1 MRILDSFH
9 GRWRQGVN
17 IGGMTAMAMASRRGD
32 LNLNLTPPPEY
43 GEHVKEGLKYA
54 MLQHEI
60 LFKHQVREL
69 HRLYWT
75 QKRLMNEVRWS
86 RTNSVHDE
94 VPVVDLVEFV
104 SDSSDEIVNASTEET
119 RSGTYQYAFSTRHVK
134 VNFSTTEAKVNKAS
148 ELKVVEDANKK
159 KKTHSQA
166 TASYIPSL
174 KIRMLNESGCTP
186 LEKFLHTENLTNKWR
201 NIKFINSDV
210 EKNYLEKIMLFDAFS
225 FVFASISWFS
235 AYLKVDQHTVLE
247 RYVCHGI
254 SVVES
259 SINFLADRLE
269 EHGGSQFV
277 NSSTE
282 KQRSKYK
289 LTFIDLNIAQDD
301 EFVNGFPDSVE
312 SSTSPSPKSTIILPG
327 ADLSVSN
334 VEYSKGLTSMVQP
347 GFLSPDLRNSSQRNA
362 SSLHH
367 DIKVS
372 RPCSAQTS
380 VQTSDA
386 IYHMNYQGVDDEFLR
401 SSIKS
406 PEACCNDL
414 VESISNAHGI
424 ITQHAADVP
433 IIEELCKPGKGST
446 FSLLDQPIISDSRS
460 MVPISCSYFEN
471 DCLHAPA
478 ESTNLPPNTG
488 RLEEKMLHKEESEE
502 DTLSSHAKVAHGEQQ
517 DEPESRDVTEN
528 NHFECTSENG
538 CVAKHVVVSNSANSA
553 IELDLVVPENIPSNE
568 IPPFEESEPF
578 LGIEDRTCHFC
589 TSQPKEYLD
598 QRLTQVPLMDHIV
611 AKAAKTLVSISSKKP
626 LYTVDRLM
634 SNRKI
639 ESESEQGMDQP
650 QSSDSFETITL
661 KLKEIRDDGSSVCD
675 KLIDK
680 DSRKDGS
687 GYRLRRGLR
696 DFQKDILPG
705 IVSLSRHEICED
717 LYAIKYE
724 LNQSSRISEGNCL
737 IPIRSRR
744 SRPYNIGRGC

>member
-1 MRILDSFH
+1 
-9 GRWRQGVN
+9 
-17 IGGMTAMAMASRRGD
+17 MTAMAMASRRGD

-43 GEHVKEGLKYA
+43 EEHVKEGLKYA

-60 LFKHQVREL
+60 LFQHQVREL

-75 QKRLMNEVRWS
+75 QKRLMNEVRWR

-104 SDSSDEIVNASTEET
+104 SDSSDEIVNVSTEET
-119 RSGTYQYAFSTRHVK
+119 RSGTYQYAFSTRHAK

-159 KKTHSQA
+159 KKTHSQV

-186 LEKFLHTENLTNKWR
+186 LEKFLHSENLTNKWR

-210 EKNYLEKIMLFDAFS
+210 
-225 FVFASISWFS
+225 
-235 AYLKVDQHTVLE
+235 
-247 RYVCHGI
+247 G
-254 SVVES
+254 
-259 SINFLADRLE
+259 LE

-277 NSSTE
+277 NSPTE

-301 EFVNGFPDSVE
+301 EFVNGFPDTVE
-312 SSTSPSPKSTIILPG
+312 SSTSPSPKSTIILHG

-367 DIKVS
+367 DIKIS

-386 IYHMNYQGVDDEFLR
+386 IYHMNYQSVDDEFLR

-414 VESISNAHGI
+414 VESISNAHRI

-568 IPPFEESEPF
+568 IPPFEESETF

-626 LYTVDRLM
+626 LYTVDHLM

-744 SRPYNIGRGC
+744 SRPYGIGRGC

>member
-1 MRILDSFH
+1 
-9 GRWRQGVN
+9 
-17 IGGMTAMAMASRRGD
+17 MTAMAMASRRGD

-210 EKNYLEKIMLFDAFS
+210 
-225 FVFASISWFS
+225 
-235 AYLKVDQHTVLE
+235 
-247 RYVCHGI
+247 G
-254 SVVES
+254 
-259 SINFLADRLE
+259 LE

>member
-1 MRILDSFH
+1 
-9 GRWRQGVN
+9 
-17 IGGMTAMAMASRRGD
+17 MTAMAMASRRGD

-94 VPVVDLVEFV
+94 VPVVRSAGYDIYTVDLVEFV

-210 EKNYLEKIMLFDAFS
+210 
-225 FVFASISWFS
+225 
-235 AYLKVDQHTVLE
+235 
-247 RYVCHGI
+247 G
-254 SVVES
+254 
-259 SINFLADRLE
+259 LE